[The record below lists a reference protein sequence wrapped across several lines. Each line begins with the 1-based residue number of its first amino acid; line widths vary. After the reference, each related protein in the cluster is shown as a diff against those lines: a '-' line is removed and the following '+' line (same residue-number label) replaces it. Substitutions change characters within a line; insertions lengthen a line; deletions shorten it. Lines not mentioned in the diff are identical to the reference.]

1 MLKSIS
7 RKFNLREKLIE
18 TELNKLLYQS
28 RDKRER
34 IENNLRKSDSS
45 IPTTDGQENVSEK
58 ETALEKQLIDLLFKG
73 NVQIIENVFDHIM
86 PDDLQNKTFQYLA
99 QIAYDCYKENVIQP
113 AAIIDKIEN
122 EAARK
127 YIIETSF
134 GGEQISQKRWE
145 EQTNEKKLKADLIQF
160 ANDLIK
166 KIQLTRIQEQI
177 KENNRKIA
185 ETEDEMEKLELLKY
199 LKELQ
204 LEKKSIF
211 ENGENLITG

>member
-1 MLKSIS
+1 
-7 RKFNLREKLIE
+7 
-18 TELNKLLYQS
+18 
-28 RDKRER
+28 
-34 IENNLRKSDSS
+34 
-45 IPTTDGQENVSEK
+45 
-58 ETALEKQLIDLLFKG
+58 
-73 NVQIIENVFDHIM
+73 M

-99 QIAYDCYKENVIQP
+99 QVVYDCYKENVFQP

-122 EAARK
+122 ESARA

-134 GGEQISQKRWE
+134 LGEQISQKRWE
-145 EQTNEKKLKADLIQF
+145 DQTNEKKLKADLIQF

-185 ETEDEMEKLELLKY
+185 ETEDETEKLELLKY

-204 LEKKSIF
+204 AEKKSIF
-211 ENGENLITG
+211 ENGENLIIG